1 MSHNGRPSVETAIG
15 NIAVVAEK
23 STTRKTE
30 KLKSVKIGSPE
41 SYYMLAAF
49 CFDLSRKVNYLFR
62 ATRDF
67 APEADPELAQLLIED
82 NNAINED
89 GLTWEQRAR
98 RAEAIMLRSVGEL
111 GEQHEQALQEV
122 AGKGARK

>member
-1 MSHNGRPSVETAIG
+1 MSNGSVSVETAIG
-15 NIAVVAEK
+15 NVAIISER
-23 STTRKTE
+23 SVTRQTQ
-30 KLKSVKIGSPE
+30 KLDSVSIGSPE

-49 CFDLSRKVNYLFR
+49 CFDLSRKVNYLFQ

-67 APEADPELAQLLIED
+67 ASQADPALARLMMDD

-98 RAEAIMLRSVGEL
+98 IAEQIMLRSVAEL
-111 GEQHEQALQEV
+111 GNQHEQALRAAAERHQ
-122 AGKGARK
+122 GS